1 MKVLKI
7 SSPKELKAK
16 NREIKDSII
25 NNGAVVIR
33 GLFQQHSMQ
42 SALDLLH
49 QELDSKIII
58 GTTQGTKASVRQNTL
73 KWSVGGSTGSQI
85 GNARFMVT
93 AYNPIFQE
101 DIYQF
106 HNNFKRLIEVRD
118 AIRDDEKNTNDS
130 SLTGDSFNACRF
142 QIYPTGG
149 GFMLE
154 HQDHVGVKN
163 SSEQNGSYLQM
174 LVFLTQRGVHFQKGG
189 AYLVHNEQKIDIEG
203 LTLQGDIVVYDGKS
217 SHGVDDIDP
226 DLPINS
232 TKIRGRVVGLVT
244 IYQ

>member
-1 MKVLKI
+1 
-7 SSPKELKAK
+7 
-16 NREIKDSII
+16 
-25 NNGAVVIR
+25 
-33 GLFQQHSMQ
+33 
-42 SALDLLH
+42 
-49 QELDSKIII
+49 
-58 GTTQGTKASVRQNTL
+58 
-73 KWSVGGSTGSQI
+73 
-85 GNARFMVT
+85 
-93 AYNPIFQE
+93 
-101 DIYQF
+101 
-106 HNNFKRLIEVRD
+106 
-118 AIRDDEKNTNDS
+118 
-130 SLTGDSFNACRF
+130 
-142 QIYPTGG
+142 
-149 GFMLE
+149 MLE